1 MSLVTKC
8 NPPGFDC
15 VTIDFT
21 KPNRALDNARKAFQG
36 ATNHDSTQ
44 AAVDKLLHCLPN
56 NPGKRVMMVGH
67 GHSGLINTG
76 SGEVTGGQY
85 TRISLGNMF
94 IWQDQLDDLK
104 NRISE
109 LTFFSCDTAALLNGP
124 TLLARVAAKVGARV
138 NGFTGLLFIDD
149 HGNISCETNGKWVHA
164 DPGDPLPPQ
173 VPALRLFEIL
183 TMDMQLKDDG
193 AIRILNIS
201 QISAFSYFESED
213 RKEGPRLYLEGAQA
227 QTLASMVDFAEISEV
242 SGAPL
247 AIVTGVVEIQFKGD
261 LPRRSFTIYNDRLL
275 QDQLA
280 PEAFYFASPEF
291 SAALSEARLYRY

>member
-15 VTIDFT
+15 VTIDST
-21 KPNRALDNARKAFQG
+21 TPNRALDNARNAFDG
-36 ATNHDSTQ
+36 ATNHDSTE

-94 IWQDQLDDLK
+94 IWQDQLDDLR
-104 NRISE
+104 NHISE
-109 LTFFSCDTAALLNGP
+109 LIFFSCDTAALLNGP
-124 TLLARVAAKVGARV
+124 RFLVRVAQKVEKRV
-138 NGFTGLLFIDD
+138 HGFTGLLFIDD
-149 HGNISCETNGKWVHA
+149 QGNISCETNGKWLHA
-164 DPGDPLPPQ
+164 DPSDPLPPQ
-173 VPALRLFEIL
+173 VPALRLFEIV

-193 AIRILNIS
+193 AIRTFKIS
-201 QISAFSYFESED
+201 QISAFSYFASEE
-213 RKEGPRLYLEGAQA
+213 REKGPLLYLEGTQA
-227 QTLASMVDFAEISEV
+227 QTLASMVNFAEISEV
-242 SGAPL
+242 SGVPL
-247 AIVTGVVEIQFKGD
+247 AMVTGVVEIQFEEGST
-261 LPRRSFTIYNDRLL
+261 RRSFTIYNDRLL

-291 SAALSEARLYRY
+291 SAALSEARLYKY